1 MTAHNGKRTKAD
13 ESASQ
18 NSRTLRQISLLIL
31 LCLLLYSLE
40 KSGFALK

>member
-18 NSRTLRQISLLIL
+18 NSRTLRQISLLTP
-31 LCLLLYSLE
+31 LCLKTYASV
-40 KSGFALK
+40 KSDFALK